1 MGKVDLIALPEMS
14 KKHKKD
20 ASHPMPLEPGRNNQ
34 VQLAGKGGG
43 KSENAPPATE
53 AVRIRELIAGQ
64 HSKAAVEVAKELY
77 KRHATAE
84 SEGLLI
90 AAYEARIRDLLKQGM
105 SVEARS
111 LLNLVGERFPSA
123 GGRLKEIQFEI
134 RAGEDN
140 LGELVAPLQD
150 PNLAPAIR
158 EKIETA
164 IRQRVRDLS
173 ALAQASSLPPTH
185 PLREGAVA
193 LLAALQAVTRERV
206 EEAVVLLP
214 QVSRR
219 SPLASWKALINAIAS
234 FYRGED
240 ESCKKWLEAIA
251 ADSVPARL
259 ILPIQ
264 AMLGRAPV
272 SVFSSATLKLLGS
285 VVSGREVLRATL
297 ARLEQA
303 MDAENKKLILDQA
316 REAVNLCRQCC
327 PDLTEKLR
335 QHIAIRCML
344 LNFAPEPV
352 CGAIGKPREDAYWWR
367 LMARSFEEVEA
378 SIEQHAQSVLLW
390 ESFRQQA
397 LKEKWFVANSLE
409 DGVLSFHMAQIVE
422 RLPADLTD
430 LWLENHP
437 GGSYRS
443 GHNGMLSP
451 AGLLSP
457 GDLYERACRADPNLE
472 AFQKWLN
479 WAKKQRDWRVPD
491 RVADLWRQAR
501 GQDVEP
507 LLWLMES
514 TENRGAYQKAL
525 KFLEEAEQL
534 DGLNP
539 EVRKAKLRLLV
550 SGVLRHFR
558 QRKAHLASQGIDRI
572 WALPETPDGNLTPV
586 ISALRLVCAALG
598 KDLDAVKKH
607 RADLE
612 EQIGSVAAAYVLQ
625 RGLVDASVLAHGD
638 ALLQPLEMNSLDGT
652 SLLTGVC
659 KAFALGNLVG
669 VPLTIPEQW
678 EVRLS
683 AALLHATPPLDIA
696 QMLVI
701 GEAALR
707 SQAPKLAFAVS
718 VAGMARGGAES
729 RFLFLRA
736 RALPLWAPER
746 RYHCLCVALE
756 LARRERNPELA
767 GRVLDQLREY
777 PTNMFGPDDFLE
789 EVGYDGFSVK
799 PELLN
804 EVLEEERKE
813 KQFPIAR
820 ANALPRY
827 VREREVE
834 ERDSPKSRRR
844 QDDFDEQEIDEE
856 DFAELEELMEVLPP
870 EFVSQVLE
878 GLAQGMSREEI
889 MAKMLFERSKPEG
902 KLPRGVH
909 GTKQKKPAKL
919 PPPEQGSLF

>member
-1 MGKVDLIALPEMS
+1 MS
-14 KKHKKD
+14 QKHKKD
-20 ASHPMPLEPGRNNQ
+20 ARHSMPVETGMNSQP
-34 VQLAGKGGG
+34 QLAGKGGG
-43 KSENAPPATE
+43 KSETAPPATE

-64 HSKAAVEVAKELY
+64 HSKTAVEVAKELY

-123 GGRLKEIQFEI
+123 RGRLKEIQFEMC
-134 RAGEDN
+134 AGEDN
-140 LGELVAPLQD
+140 LDELVAPLQD

-164 IRQRVRDLS
+164 IRQRVHDLS
-173 ALAQASSLPPTH
+173 ALAQASSLPPPH

-219 SPLASWKALINAIAS
+219 SPLASWKALVNAIAS

-251 ADSVPARL
+251 PDSVPARL

-264 AMLGRAPV
+264 AMLGTAPV
-272 SVFSSATLKLLGS
+272 FVFSSATLKLMSS

-297 ARLEQA
+297 ACLEQA
-303 MDAENKKLILDQA
+303 MEEGNKKLILDKA

-327 PDLTEKLR
+327 PDVTEKLR

-344 LNFAPEPV
+344 LNFAVEPV
-352 CGAIGKPREDAYWWR
+352 CGVIGKPREDAYWWR
-367 LMARSFEEVEA
+367 LMACGFEKVKA
-378 SIEQHAQSVLLW
+378 DIEQQGQSVLLW
-390 ESFRQQA
+390 EKFRQQA

-422 RLPADLTD
+422 RIPADFTD
-430 LWLENHP
+430 MWIENHP

-443 GHNGMLSP
+443 SPNGMLSP
-451 AGLLSP
+451 VGLLSP
-457 GDLYERACRADPNLE
+457 GNLYERACRADPNLE

-479 WAKKQRDWRVPD
+479 WAKKQRDWRAPD

-501 GQDVEP
+501 CQDVEP

-550 SGVLRHFR
+550 AGVLRHFR
-558 QRKAHLASQGIDRI
+558 QRKAHLAAQGIDRI
-572 WALPETPDGNLTPV
+572 RALPETLDGNLTPV
-586 ISALRLVCAALG
+586 ISALRLVYAALG
-598 KDLDAVKKH
+598 KDFDAVKKH
-607 RADLE
+607 KAEME

-625 RGLVDASVLAHGD
+625 RGLVDASVLAYGD

-652 SLLTGVC
+652 SLLTGVS

-669 VPLTIPEQW
+669 VPLTIPEKW
-678 EVRLS
+678 EDHLS
-683 AALLHATPPLDIA
+683 TALMHPTLPLDIA

-707 SQAPKLAFAVS
+707 NQAPKLAFAVS
-718 VAGMARGGAES
+718 VAGMARGGADS
-729 RFLFLRA
+729 RFLLLRA
-736 RALPLWAPER
+736 RALPLWATER

-756 LARRERNPELA
+756 LGRRERNTELA
-767 GRVLDQLREY
+767 GRVLDQLRDH
-777 PTNMFGPDDFLE
+777 PTNMFGPDDFLD
-789 EVGYDGFSVK
+789 EVAYDGFSVK
-799 PELLN
+799 PELLT
-804 EVLEEERKE
+804 EVLDEGRKE

-820 ANALPRY
+820 RDALPSY
-827 VREREVE
+827 VREREME
-834 ERDSPKSRRR
+834 ERDSAKSRRR

-870 EFVSQVLE
+870 EFVSQVL
-878 GLAQGMSREEI
+878 GALARGENPEQI
-889 MAKMLFERSKPEG
+889 MAKMLFECKPEG
-902 KLPRGVH
+902 ELPRGLH
-909 GTKQKKPAKL
+909 ETKHKKPVKS
-919 PPPEQGSLF
+919 PRPEQGSLF

>member
-1 MGKVDLIALPEMS
+1 MS
-14 KKHKKD
+14 QKHKKD
-20 ASHPMPLEPGRNNQ
+20 ARHSMPVETGMNNQ
-34 VQLAGKGGG
+34 PHPARKGGAE
-43 KSENAPPATE
+43 SANAPLATE

-64 HSKAAVEVAKELY
+64 HSKAAVEVAKGLY

-90 AAYEARIRDLLKQGM
+90 GAYEARIRDLLKQGM
-105 SVEARS
+105 SAEARS
-111 LLNLVGERFPSA
+111 LLNLVGERFPCA
-123 GGRLKEIQFEI
+123 RGRLEEIQFEM
-134 RAGEDN
+134 RAGGDD

-164 IRQRVRDLS
+164 IRQRVHDLS

-193 LLAALQAVTRERV
+193 VLGALQAVTRERV

-219 SPLASWKALINAIAS
+219 SPLASWKALVNAIAS

-240 ESCKKWLEAIA
+240 ESCKKWLETIA
-251 ADSVPARL
+251 PDSVPARL
-259 ILPIQ
+259 ILPIR
-264 AMLGRAPV
+264 AMLGTAPV
-272 SVFSSATLKLLGS
+272 FVFSSATLTLIGS
-285 VVSGREVLRATL
+285 VVSGRELLRATL
-297 ARLEQA
+297 PCLEQE
-303 MDAENKKLILDQA
+303 MDAGNKKLILDKS

-344 LNFAPEPV
+344 LNFAVEPV
-352 CGAIGKPREDAYWWR
+352 CGAIGTPREDAYWWR
-367 LMARSFEEVEA
+367 LMARALEEVNA
-378 SIEQHAQSVLLW
+378 SVEQHAQSVLLW
-390 ESFRQQA
+390 EKFRKQA

-409 DGVLSFHMAQIVE
+409 DGVLSFHMAQIAD
-422 RLPADLTD
+422 RLPTDLAD
-430 LWLENHP
+430 LWLENNPHD
-437 GGSYRS
+437 SYRS
-443 GHNGMLSP
+443 GENGMLST
-451 AGLLSP
+451 ARLLSP
-457 GDLYERACRADPNLE
+457 GDLYERACRADSNLE
-472 AFQKWLN
+472 AFQRWLN
-479 WAKKQRDWRVPD
+479 WAKKQPDWRVPD

-558 QRKAHLASQGIDRI
+558 QRKAHLAAQGIDRI
-572 WALPETPDGNLTPV
+572 RTLPETPDGNLTPV

-598 KDLDAVKKH
+598 KDFDALKKH

-638 ALLQPLEMNSLDGT
+638 ALIQPLEMNSLDGT
-652 SLLTGVC
+652 SLLTGVSR
-659 KAFALGNLVG
+659 AFALGGLVG
-669 VPLTIPEQW
+669 VPLTIPEKW
-678 EVRLS
+678 EDHLS
-683 AALLHATPPLDIA
+683 TALRHPTLPLDIA

-718 VAGMARGGAES
+718 VAGMARAGADS

-736 RALPLWAPER
+736 RALPFWAPER
-746 RYHCLCVALE
+746 RHHCLCVALE

-767 GRVLDQLREY
+767 GKILDQLREY
-777 PTNMFGPDDFLE
+777 PTNMFGPDDFLD

-799 PELLN
+799 PEFLN
-804 EVLEEERKE
+804 EVLAEEREE

-820 ANALPRY
+820 ANAVPRY
-827 VREREVE
+827 VRERKVQ
-834 ERDSPKSRRR
+834 ERDSPKSRRG
-844 QDDFDEQEIDEE
+844 QDEFDEEEMDAE
-856 DFAELEELMEVLPP
+856 DFAEMEELMKLLPP

-878 GLAQGMSREEI
+878 GIARGKSQKEI
-889 MAKMLFERSKPEG
+889 MAEIVLEPNKPEG
-902 KLPRGVH
+902 ELPQGAH
-909 GTKQKKPAKL
+909 ETKQKKPVKS
-919 PPPEQGSLF
+919 PEQGSLF